1 MKKAVFYFFGL
12 FALVGCKD
20 KEQPKEETVVKTEQP
35 ASFKMYQMSEMAAL
49 MEQMYVDNQRI
60 KEKIE
65 NNEFDFGDFPEHY
78 QKIHTATFPEPS
90 DLDDFFTAG
99 ATYFVETQKKVYT
112 DTTNAK
118 EHFNNA
124 VTACIECHKVKCTGP
139 IERIKKLYIK

>member
-1 MKKAVFYFFGL
+1 MKKAVFYFFGVVA
-12 FALVGCKD
+12 FIGCKD
-20 KEQPKEETVVKTEQP
+20 KEQPKEETVIKTEK
-35 ASFKMYQMSEMAAL
+35 SDTFKMYQMSEMAAL

-78 QKIHTATFPEPS
+78 QKIHTATFTDPS
-90 DLDDFFTAG
+90 ELDDFFKSG

-112 DTTNAK
+112 DTVNAK

-124 VTACIECHKVKCTGP
+124 ITACIECHTVKCAGP